1 MSMSQL
7 VTGNANGKV
16 SSRLASDANSV
27 RPQLFPSTQ
36 SSVTNI
42 ATYALVQK
50 ILNLKDSHNIDSTF
64 VDKSLSFINDIDTL
78 RNKFDLVNYPPSVS
92 YNDFGEFAYEW
103 WGRSKK
109 LTIYQAVNGFSYVKV
124 WGTNIHTDMQDGAIE
139 DSLHLK
145 DLLIWMES

>member
-1 MSMSQL
+1 MTIPQL
-7 VTGNANGKV
+7 VTGSTNGKV
-16 SSRLASDANSV
+16 ISRLASDANNM
-27 RPQLFPSTQ
+27 RPQFFGSTQ

-42 ATYALVQK
+42 GTYTLVQK
-50 ILNLKDSHNIDSTF
+50 ILNLKNLHIIDSTF
-64 VDKSLSFINDIDTL
+64 VDKSVIFINDIDTL
-78 RNKFDLVNYPPSVS
+78 RNKFDLVNYPPSVT

-145 DLLIWMES
+145 DLLSWMEY